1 MEDPFMPNQ
10 DISAFYQWL
19 QTRLSQKGYAPLPPA
34 SPLDVAFF
42 KHGALN
48 LPYVIAAVDTGHVSN
63 TATEIF
69 QRLEPWFRQ
78 LIGRTGAGVLLV
90 IHPTTPPI
98 TTVEEIQKLGNSQL
112 IAGVHD
118 LHSGKHWLSNIL
130 NWEQEIYGD

>member
-1 MEDPFMPNQ
+1 MP
-10 DISAFYQWL
+10 
-19 QTRLSQKGYAPLPPA
+19 PV

-42 KHGALN
+42 RQGALN
-48 LPYVIAAVDTGHVSN
+48 LPYVIAALDTGHVTN

-69 QRLEPWFRQ
+69 QRVEPWFHQ
-78 LIGRTGAGVLLV
+78 LIGRTGAGVLLF
-90 IHPTTPPI
+90 IHRTTPSI
-98 TTVEEIQKLGNSQL
+98 TTVEEIQKLGNSQM